1 MLRDNRLYDIVDAA
15 GKLFVLKGYNQT
27 QISDIARAA
36 GIATGSIYNL
46 FASKKAIFQF
56 VLACIFDE
64 SFINMERTFPIA
76 EMDMRVLEKKII
88 DRSELSMQE
97 IFPQSSGE
105 DENESSFRDVLSKA
119 FDFISKYGTGLLI
132 FERNTSGWQDLCAV
146 YFQRRKT
153 FIEAFESCV
162 HRCIQKGEIR
172 YLEQPEHHT
181 RLIIETLSWWGMH
194 VKYTYS
200 DIHVE
205 VTDAKKVVMDALTHA
220 YIRQ

>member
-15 GKLFVLKGYNQT
+15 GRLFVLKGYNQT
-27 QISDIARAA
+27 QISDIAKAA

-56 VLACIFDE
+56 VLASIFDE
-64 SFINMERTFPIA
+64 SFFNEERTFPIA
-76 EMDMRVLEKKII
+76 EIDMRVLEMKII
-88 DRSELSMQE
+88 ARSELSMKD
-97 IFPQSSGE
+97 IFPQLTGE
-105 DENESSFRDVLSKA
+105 DENASSFRDVLSKA

-132 FERNTSGWQDLCAV
+132 FERNTSGWQDLCEV
-146 YFQRRKT
+146 YFQRRRT
-153 FIEAFESCV
+153 FIQAFEDCV
-162 HRCIQKGEIR
+162 ERYIQKGEIR
-172 YLEQPEHHT
+172 HLDQPQHHT

-200 DIHVE
+200 DICVE
-205 VTDAKKVVMDALTHA
+205 AADAKKVVMDALTHA